1 MKESSRET
9 RNLKKVFGILLA
21 IFILPAAFFAQNS
34 SIRKNSSGME
44 FVTVPAGSFKM
55 GLNDTDLAKNTLYD
69 LKNHPDSAKLDW
81 YADEIPQR
89 LVRVSSFLVGTHEV
103 TQAQWRAV
111 MDFNPSAFKNCD
123 KCPVDSVSW
132 NQVKEFIALLNA
144 KNDGFSY
151 RLPTEAEW
159 EYAARAGT
167 TTHFASGDTLASTQ
181 ANFDGDYPYGGA
193 PKGIFLEMTAPVG
206 SYKPNA
212 WGLYDMHGNVYEWVE
227 DVHSIN
233 YLGLPSDGSAN
244 TTIGETQF
252 RVLRGG
258 SWKDLA
264 WYCRPFIRWNN
275 LPDFKNSE
283 IGFRLVAVPAK

>member
-1 MKESSRET
+1 MKKFNRKT
-9 RNLKKVFGILLA
+9 RVLKKASGVLFVMLILQ
-21 IFILPAAFFAQNS
+21 AALFAQTTGV
-34 SIRKNSSGME
+34 RKQANGME
-44 FVTVPAGSFKM
+44 FVSVPAGSFNM
-55 GLNDTDLAKNTLYD
+55 GLNDVELAKNSLYD
-69 LKNHPDSAKLDW
+69 LKYHADSAKLDW

-89 LVRVSSFLVGTHEV
+89 LVKIKSFWMGAHEV
-103 TQAQWRAV
+103 TQAQWQAV
-111 MDFNPSAFKNCD
+111 MDSNPSSFKNCD

-132 NQVKEFIALLNA
+132 NEIKTFISRLNA
-144 KNDGFSY
+144 KNDGMSY

-167 TTHFASGDTLASTQ
+167 TTQFAFGDTIASTQ

-193 PKGIFLEMTAPVG
+193 AKGVFLEMTAPVG
-206 SYKPNA
+206 SYKSNA

-227 DVHSIN
+227 DVHSLN
-233 YLGLPSDGSAN
+233 YLGLPTDGSAN

-275 LPDFKNSE
+275 PPDFSNEE
-283 IGFRLVAVPAK
+283 IGFRLVAVPTR